1 MMEEIQPIDIIVLTF
16 FGLTGIIGSV
26 GNLCILLSLMVNNN
40 FPRVMHVL
48 IMNLA
53 LSDFLQCALS
63 IPLRMLRICVRKSI
77 FESEVISSD
86 TYCRII
92 AGVNVA
98 VIGTSSL
105 GVLLLT
111 VDKLLAVTRPMLH
124 RARGNRK
131 NMAAQ
136 ILVSWLIPLSMG
148 LCGAFIPALQANLH
162 DHSHDV
168 ACIHSST
175 FGKTFA
181 LTSYCLILMIPLLL
195 MFPMYIYIIFKVK
208 KSWQSSIS
216 IKSDGVVIQGLPA
229 LISSRRLIHEQTRR
243 RREMKLTKGIILIL
257 GANLVCLTP
266 IIVLD
271 FVHIIL
277 EQPIAYIVDEICLII
292 LHLNAVLDAPIYARH
307 NQEIKR
313 TMVRIFC
320 PFRRRF
326 RVRHT
331 DEKWRS
337 NPKRA
342 ASKRNKRMFNVSSSS
357 PTPDERRIHD
367 SIHMQQRIYPLQST
381 IGNLDENQPKSA
393 TINL

>member
-1 MMEEIQPIDIIVLTF
+1 MEDIQPIDILVLAL
-16 FGLTGIIGSV
+16 FGLTGIIGSI
-26 GNLCILLSLMVNNN
+26 GNLCIIFSLIVNNN

-77 FESEVISSD
+77 FKSEVLSSD
-86 TYCRII
+86 TYCRVT

-111 VDKLLAVTRPMLH
+111 VDKFLAVKRPLLH
-124 RARGNRK
+124 RTRVHKR
-131 NMAAQ
+131 NMIAQ
-136 ILVSWLIPLSMG
+136 ILASWFIPLSMG
-148 LCGAFIPALQANLH
+148 LCGAFIPALQTNLH
-162 DHSHDV
+162 DHNHDV

-175 FGKTFA
+175 FDKAFA
-181 LTSYCLILMIPLLL
+181 LSSYCLMLMIPLLL

-216 IKSDGVVIQGLPA
+216 AGSDGVIIQGLPA
-229 LISSRRLIHEQTRR
+229 LINSRRFIHEQSRR

-257 GANLVCLTP
+257 GANLICLTP

-277 EQPIAYIVDEICLII
+277 GQPIAYIVDEICLII
-292 LHLNAVLDAPIYARH
+292 LHLNAALDPPIYARH

-313 TMVRIFC
+313 TMIRICC
-320 PFRRRF
+320 PFRRQF
-326 RVRHT
+326 RVKQT
-331 DEKWRS
+331 DEIWRK
-337 NPKRA
+337 NAKRA
-342 ASKRNKRMFNVSSSS
+342 AMKRNKRMFNLSSSS
-357 PTPDERRIHD
+357 PTPDGGRIQD
-367 SIHMQQRIYPLQST
+367 SIQIQQGIYPLQST
-381 IGNLDENQPKSA
+381 ISNFHENQSKSV